1 MLYKGH
7 RVHSKTR
14 VSKGPA
20 PGGVH
25 SANEHRHKHDKLAAN
40 GAG

>member
-1 MLYKGH
+1 LPYKGH
-7 RVHSKTR
+7 RVHSEKR

-25 SANEHRHKHDKLAAN
+25 SENEHRHKHEKLAEN
-40 GAG
+40 EAG